1 MASQQPIHRKVRE
14 SQGPAVSEVLGTQQ
28 IPLRRPDSAAALSR
42 PSVGGQ
48 PRTQSMTAPIQ
59 QGQRTAAPGISPL
72 PQSEKSHSE
81 TDSLY
86 TPIELPSKF
95 QFYSFKALSVR
106 LLRGAEQAK
115 FNRAYQENRI
125 KYTVEAISATLEPGV
140 SAFDLTPSDFYFLMY
155 WQRVNS
161 FTKSPQIISL
171 ICDNPEHVRRVMDP
185 TVPEAEKL
193 GPDTLQISEFLNGT
207 TLDTT
212 HLEELEFDS
221 LVAGLE
227 QYPLG
232 VETMADIV
240 ALEELIQDSVEG
252 KAQNDNAFNPEY
264 GWLFSKAC
272 FLHRSLPIAKRIKI
286 IEEMSVDD
294 MALLETYID
303 KVTNYGVAEYG
314 TVKCRGC
321 GASKRVKIAFDA
333 LSFLPGS

>member
-1 MASQQPIHRKVRE
+1 MATQQPAQRKMRT

-28 IPLRRPDSAAALSR
+28 IPLRRPDVAAQSR
-42 PSVGGQ
+42 PSVGGIARPLQ
-48 PRTQSMTAPIQ
+48 APAPSM
-59 QGQRTAAPGISPL
+59 GQRPAPTGFAPV
-72 PQSEKSHSE
+72 PQTEKTHSE

-95 QFYSFKALSVR
+95 QFYPFKTLSVR

-115 FNRAYQENRI
+115 FNRAYQESRI

-171 ICDNPEHVRRVMDP
+171 ICDNPEHVRRVTDP
-185 TVPEAEKL
+185 TVPEADKL

-207 TLDTT
+207 TLETTRLEDLDFDT
-212 HLEELEFDS
+212 

-227 QYPLG
+227 NYQLG

-240 ALEELIQDSVEG
+240 AIEELIQDSVEG
-252 KAQNDNAFNPEY
+252 KDQNDNAFNPEY

-272 FLHRSLPIAKRIKI
+272 FLHRSIPMADRIKI
-286 IEEMSVDD
+286 IEGMPVDD
-294 MALLETYID
+294 MALLETYIER
-303 KVTNYGVAEYG
+303 VTNYGVAEYG
-314 TVKCRGC
+314 TVRCKGC